1 MEKFTIEEI
10 KNYLLQKDSIR
21 DIIHNLSEQNIKK
34 ANKTISFT
42 LKEIIQSDANWDEFC
57 DKYGVSEW
65 AVNEG
70 AGDNHKH
77 IFISDAK
84 KYNLI

>member
-42 LKEIIQSDANWDEFC
+42 LLLTCF
-57 DKYGVSEW
+57 
-65 AVNEG
+65 
-70 AGDNHKH
+70 
-77 IFISDAK
+77 FRK
-84 KYNLI
+84 KSNSCCLFYP